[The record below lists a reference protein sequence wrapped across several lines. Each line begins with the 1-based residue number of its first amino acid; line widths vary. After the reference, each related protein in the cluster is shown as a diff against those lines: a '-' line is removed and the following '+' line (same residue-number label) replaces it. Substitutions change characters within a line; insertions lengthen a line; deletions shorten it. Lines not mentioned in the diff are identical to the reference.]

1 MKCNTLTVLLENKS
15 GSVYQVALTQ
25 DEMEWVL
32 NLIAQLHN
40 GVIKALPGKLPLT
53 FTKKKQ
59 S

>member
-40 GVIKALPGKLPLT
+40 GVIKALPGKLLLT
-53 FTKKKQ
+53 FTKK
-59 S
+59 